1 MEIVSRSQVWATT
14 DVAKMNLM
22 TGPPGPGAFAPHE
35 TVLCDYVEKV
45 MEGNSPK
52 FTCAIAAKPGASA
65 DKAKPDDVKV
75 KYGLEN
81 AEVYGEVASTRLLW
95 ALGFGADRMY
105 PVRVV
110 CRGCPDKFKAT
121 ETLPSGERVFD
132 PAVIERKMT
141 GRTIESKPDQGWSWK
156 ELDLVSPDAGG
167 APLAQRDA
175 LKLLAVILQHG
186 DNKSQQQ
193 RLICLDPKPDKGEA
207 VEAACEHPFML
218 INDLGL
224 TWGEVDAL
232 NRNALGG
239 VNFSRWTKTAV
250 WKSPTGCA
258 GNLAKAW
265 TGTLGDPVI
274 SEEGRQFLAGL
285 LAQLSD
291 AQIRDLFTAAQVSLR
306 PSAPNQQ
313 VSGET
318 SVEMWVAAFKQ
329 KRAEVT
335 GRTCSASLPSV
346 R

>member
-1 MEIVSRSQVWATT
+1 VWAPT
-14 DVAKMNLM
+14 DIGKMNLM
-22 TGPPGPGAFAPHE
+22 TGPTGSGAFAAHE
-35 TVLCDYVEKV
+35 TVTCDYVERV

-52 FTCAIAAKPGASA
+52 FTCQVPPKPGGVAGA
-65 DKAKPDDVKV
+65 PDDVKV
-75 KYGLEN
+75 KYGIEN
-81 AEVYGEVASTRLLW
+81 GEVYGEVASTRLLW

-110 CRGCPDKFKAT
+110 CRGCPEKYKAS

-156 ELDLVSPDAGG
+156 ELDLVSPEAGG
-167 APLAQRDA
+167 APVAHRDA

-186 DNKSQQQ
+186 DSKSQQQ
-193 RLICLDPKPDKGEA
+193 RLVCLDPKPAKGEL
-207 VEAACEHPFML
+207 VDTACDRPFML

-224 TWGEVDAL
+224 TWGEVDNW
-232 NRNALGG
+232 NRNSMGG
-239 VNFSRWTKTAV
+239 VSYARWTSTSV
-250 WKSPTGCA
+250 WKSATGCV
-258 GNLAKAW
+258 GNLSKAW

-291 AQIRDLFTAAQVSLR
+291 EQIHDLFAVSQVALR
-306 PSAPNQQ
+306 PSAPNQ
-313 VSGET
+313 VTSAAT

-329 KRAEVT
+329 KRAEVS
-335 GRTCSASLPSV
+335 GRTCGASQ
-346 R
+346 